1 MGILYQTD
9 EQGKRLAVVIP
20 IAEWEALQ
28 ARLRG
33 EARLSPQDEQ
43 DRREAHDA
51 LAQETRWTSAKPQL
65 TGRLHFQGLGAA

>member
-1 MGILYQTD
+1 MKGNTMGILYQTD
-9 EQGKRLAVVIP
+9 EQGNRLAVVIP

-33 EARLSPQDEQ
+33 DGRLSPQDEQ

-51 LAQETRWTSAKPQL
+51 LAQGDALDLSKATTDW
-65 TGRLHFQGLGAA
+65 